1 MPSPYVELHAHSG
14 FSFLDGASHPE
25 ELVLRAKE
33 LGYPALA
40 LTDHNGLY
48 GSMEFAQ
55 AAKEEGLQPIT
66 GAEVSIDPGSVPGL
80 ERLVEAVAGSTGR
93 SVSHNGGKSGIDVL
107 GSMPSV
113 EPVAPDIG
121 FHLTLLAETPQGYAN
136 LCRLLTQAHME
147 VEDRRNPLLPFP
159 TLLDP
164 ERIRGIILLTG
175 CRRSPLWAALQD
187 STTTGEAL
195 LRRLLDAFGPWNVF
209 VELQENSVRGDR
221 TRNRTLARLADR
233 FAVPVVATGNVH
245 YHRPERHRLQDVLA
259 SIRNRATLDNAH
271 PMRRPNALFHMAS
284 AKEMV
289 QRFRSRPDALS
300 NTLRIAQRC
309 AAFDITEDL
318 GYEFPDFEGA
328 GNGKTATQI
337 LAETCRAFM
346 EERYP
351 LPTPGQGATGGVGAR
366 PAAEVDRSR
375 SRQFSSKRQ
384 RMVEKRREAEKRLE
398 EELRLVEHHGLSG
411 FFLVYRDIMNLAREV
426 AFRVRGDAPRAHS
439 GLPPGRGRGSSVSS
453 IICYLIGLS
462 HIDPVE
468 TNLFLGRFL
477 NEALNTVPDIDLD
490 FPRNIREELI
500 LSVYEKYGSEHA
512 GLVCTF
518 PTYRLRSAVREIGKV
533 LELPLGD
540 LEKLTKLAEHR
551 SAGGLKEELETLPE
565 FREKAKAPLWQALGG
580 LAEEIAG
587 LPRHLSQHVGG
598 MIISSRPL
606 VEIVPLE
613 PAAWEGRVLCQW
625 DKDSCDDAGFIKIDF
640 LALGMLSLVEEA
652 VDLIAERG
660 TAGAGGEPVVGG
672 RSATEAEAAAGRG
685 VVVPAGT
692 RLQNGARAGDG
703 TRVVH
708 GAPDLS
714 RIDFHDEELYDLIC
728 SGDTVGIFQIESR
741 AQMQMIR
748 RVRPRNLADLAVEVA
763 LVRPGPIV
771 GGAVNPYVTRREN
784 QRADPKYRI
793 PYEHP
798 LLEEALGETL
808 GVIIYQDQ
816 VLKVCKA
823 LAGFTDGQAEGLRRA
838 MSRKRSKE
846 AMSAYEDAFLDGAKA
861 NGVPE
866 EVARK
871 VFLQVVGFSEF
882 GFPKSHAAAFGLLA
896 YQSAWLRHYYPTEY
910 YVGLFNNQP
919 MGFYSLDALGRDAR
933 RHGIETLLPHVN
945 RSAVRCTAEGK
956 DLRIGLGFVRGWGE
970 EIAEVV
976 VAEREANGP
985 FHSLPDFLRR
995 TPAALKRPA
1004 IENLIWVGGLDDFGL
1019 TRRELLWQAG
1029 LWLGPETDPERTGG
1043 REDHAQVEMALP
1055 DPYAGLPF
1063 GGMDAEERMVSEY
1076 RMLRFSASLHP
1087 LALIRDQLPRGT
1099 ISSGRL
1105 KDLPNGSTVRLAGI
1119 VVARQRPQTAKG
1131 FVFVL
1136 FEDEDGPVNVIVKP
1150 DIYQR
1155 DRTTIRM
1162 EPFVAVRGRMQ
1173 KDGETIN
1180 VIAHEVTGLR
1190 LSGGGRP
1197 PSPRPGPSRTEVA
1210 SEEEM
1215 GTVLD
1220 TQVAASFGQAGSS
1233 DEGEDTGKA
1242 SGRPL
1247 LREEDLFPALPGTQ
1261 EWWPDPK
1268 WRERKV
1274 AQEKAEAEERA
1285 RKKRERAAQA
1295 GSSGGTPAKALPG
1308 EVAEDRRQS
1317 AQEEA
1322 TRDRKEQGQGIGTPE
1337 EPGPA
1342 HADREG
1348 AGLPSPLGP
1357 HATPE
1362 LPEVREW
1369 WGNPELARKSPF
1381 AYLTALRQAPP
1392 GTKSWG

>member
-1 MPSPYVELHAHSG
+1 VSTSPYVELHAHSG

-48 GSMEFAQ
+48 GSMEFAR
-55 AAKEEGLQPIT
+55 AAKEEGLQAIT
-66 GAEVSIDPGSVPGL
+66 GAEVSIDPGTVPGL
-80 ERLVEAVAGSTGR
+80 EGFAEAVFGPISRTTPENRRNPGSLAT
-93 SVSHNGGKSGIDVL
+93 SVPPN
-107 GSMPSV
+107 V

-136 LCRLLTQAHME
+136 LCRLITQSHME
-147 VEDRRNPLLPFP
+147 AQDRRNPLLPLP
-159 TLLDP
+159 ALLDP
-164 ERIRGIILLTG
+164 ERARGLILLTG

-187 STTTGEAL
+187 SVATGEAL
-195 LRRLLDAFGPWNVF
+195 LRRFLDAFGPWNVF
-209 VELQENSVRGDR
+209 VELQENSVRDDR

-271 PMRRPNALFHMAS
+271 PVRRPNALFSMAS
-284 AKEMV
+284 AEEMAH
-289 QRFRSRPDALS
+289 RFRGRPGAIS

-309 AAFDITEDL
+309 ASFDLTQDL

-328 GNGKTATQI
+328 GNGRTATRI
-337 LAETCRAFM
+337 LAESCRALM
-346 EERYP
+346 DERYP
-351 LPTPGQGATGGVGAR
+351 VGPPSTGSGNSGPDHGDERQGKKR
-366 PAAEVDRSR
+366 RI
-375 SRQFSSKRQ
+375 SSERRKSA
-384 RMVEKRREAEKRLE
+384 EKRRDAEKRLE
-398 EELRLVEHHGLSG
+398 EELRLVERHGLSG

-426 AFRVRGDAPRAHS
+426 ALKVRGDAPRAHS

-490 FPRNIREELI
+490 FPRNIREALI
-500 LSVYEKYGSEHA
+500 LAVYEKYGSEHA

-533 LELPLGD
+533 LELPLGE

-565 FREKAKAPLWQALGG
+565 FKEKVKAPLWQALGA
-580 LAEEIAG
+580 LAEEVAG
-587 LPRHLSQHVGG
+587 LPRHVSQHVGG

-606 VEIVPLE
+606 LEIVPLE

-625 DKDSCDDAGFIKIDF
+625 DKDSCEDAGFIKIDF
-640 LALGMLSLVEEA
+640 LALGMLSLVEDA

-660 TAGAGGEPVVGG
+660 TAGTGGEPVVGG
-672 RSATEAEAAAGRG
+672 
-685 VVVPAGT
+685 
-692 RLQNGARAGDG
+692 
-703 TRVVH
+703 
-708 GAPDLS
+708 APDLS
-714 RIDFHDEELYDLIC
+714 RINFHDEELYDLIC

-748 RVRPRNLADLAVEVA
+748 RVRPRNLADLAVQVA

-784 QRADPKYRI
+784 QRADPNYRV

-823 LAGFTDGQAEGLRRA
+823 LASFSDGQAEGLRRA

-846 AMSAYEDAFLDGAKA
+846 AMSSYEGAFLEGAKA
-861 NGVPE
+861 KGVPE
-866 EVARK
+866 EVAKK

-896 YQSAWLRHYYPTEY
+896 YQSAWLRYYYPTEY

-945 RSAVRCTAEGK
+945 RSAVRTTAEGK

-970 EIAEVV
+970 EIAERV

-985 FHSLPDFLRR
+985 FTSLPNFLRR

-1004 IENLIWVGGLDDFGL
+1004 IENLIWVGGFDDLGL

-1043 REDHAQVEMALP
+1043 REDHAQMEMALP
-1055 DPYAGLPF
+1055 DPYAGIPF
-1063 GGMDAEERMVSEY
+1063 GDMDTEERMVSEY

-1099 ISSGRL
+1099 ISSDRL
-1105 KDLPNGSTVRLAGI
+1105 KELPNGSTVRLAGI

-1131 FVFVL
+1131 YVFVL
-1136 FEDEDGPVNVIVKP
+1136 FEDEDGPINVIVKP
-1150 DIYQR
+1150 DIYKR

-1162 EPFVAVRGRMQ
+1162 EPFVAVRGRLQ

-1180 VIAHEVTGLR
+1180 VIAFEVTGLR
-1190 LSGGGRP
+1190 LHGG
-1197 PSPRPGPSRTEVA
+1197 SVVELS
-1210 SEEEM
+1210 
-1215 GTVLD
+1215 
-1220 TQVAASFGQAGSS
+1220 
-1233 DEGEDTGKA
+1233 
-1242 SGRPL
+1242 
-1247 LREEDLFPALPGTQ
+1247 PALPDTQ
-1261 EWWPDPK
+1261 EWWPDRGKLEKKSAPLPSQK
-1268 WRERKV
+1268 PGSGNPDPRRSGEDRGERQRQRALEEAATERER
-1274 AQEKAEAEERA
+1274 EG
-1285 RKKRERAAQA
+1285 RKGRPPAPIGPGA
-1295 GSSGGTPAKALPG
+1295 GK
-1308 EVAEDRRQS
+1308 DYR
-1317 AQEEA
+1317 
-1322 TRDRKEQGQGIGTPE
+1322 TPE
-1337 EPGPA
+1337 G
-1342 HADREG
+1342 
-1348 AGLPSPLGP
+1348 SPD
-1357 HATPE
+1357 PE
-1362 LPEVREW
+1362 LPKVREW
-1369 WGNPELARKSPF
+1369 WGKPEVAQKGPF